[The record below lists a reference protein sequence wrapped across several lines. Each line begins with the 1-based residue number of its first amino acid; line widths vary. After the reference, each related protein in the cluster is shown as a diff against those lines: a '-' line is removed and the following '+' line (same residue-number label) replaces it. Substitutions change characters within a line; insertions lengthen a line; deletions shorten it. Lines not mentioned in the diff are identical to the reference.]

1 MKGVGFLR
9 DFRFLLVNFGFLSA
23 LSIRLLPVIKS
34 FLYRNYYYFYNE
46 AILRYLKNDLKE
58 VISKYKSQEMDYMQ
72 PCALNKSDIIWVC
85 WWQGEENMP
94 EIIQRCYQILQTNA
108 NGHPLILISKNNYS
122 NYIDLPK
129 YILDK
134 VSKGHIT
141 LTHFSDIIRVTLLAK
156 YGGFWIDAAI
166 WVTSPIEI
174 NGFRFFSLKQKE
186 TDNGL
191 VSKCRW
197 TGGCMA
203 SGKENILY
211 HFMRDAY
218 FSYWEKHNVV
228 IDYLLMDYLI
238 DIAYSNFEVV
248 QSLIDDLE
256 PSCPNLHVM
265 KQIMN
270 DEYNK
275 KTMDHILQENSFLSL
290 SWKKKFYRR
299 TENGNP
305 TYYAF
310 LWTDFFKIVFERYFI
325 IDKR

>member
-1 MKGVGFLR
+1 MKGVGFLG

-34 FLYRNYYYFYNE
+34 FLYRNNYYYFYNK
-46 AILRYLKNDLKE
+46 ALLRYLKNDLKE

-72 PCALNKSDIIWVC
+72 PRALNKNDIIWVC

-108 NGHPLILISKNNYS
+108 NGHPLVLISKNNYS

-134 VSKGHIT
+134 VSKGYIT

-174 NGFRFFSLKQKE
+174 NGLQFFSLKQNGID
-186 TDNGL
+186 TGL

-197 TGGCMA
+197 IGGCMA
-203 SGKENILY
+203 SGLGNILY
-211 HFMRDAY
+211 PFVRDSLFYYWKKKNALVNY
-218 FSYWEKHNVV
+218 F
-228 IDYLLMDYLI
+228 ILDYLI
-238 DIAYSNFEVV
+238 DIAYSNFKVV
-248 QSLIDDLE
+248 KSLIDDLN
-256 PSCPNLHVM
+256 PSCPNLHIM

-270 DEYNK
+270 DEYK
-275 KTMDHILQENSFLSL
+275 KETMDCILQENPFLSL
-290 SWKKKFYRR
+290 SWKKKFYKK
-299 TENGNP
+299 TETGNP

-310 LWTDFFKIVFERYFI
+310 FM
-325 IDKR
+325 DKF